1 MSWFYFKMLIISL
14 GITLGL
20 FLAYQAYK
28 YYIGR
33 VKKSLPFIPRI
44 ILHSL
49 ENAIAKGEILFHFEI
64 KETQEIILEICDENS
79 QTVKILLQ
87 KSLDEGSH
95 TCSFNTKEISNG
107 KYFYRLK
114 GEKQE
119 IMKRVEVVN

>member
-1 MSWFYFKMLIISL
+1 MSWFYFKMLMISL

-33 VKKSLPFIPRI
+33 VKKSQPFIPRI

-49 ENAIAKGEILFHFEI
+49 ENSIAKGEILFHFEI
-64 KETQEIILEICDENS
+64 REGQEILLEICNEDS
-79 QTVKILLQ
+79 QSVKILLN

-95 TCSFNTKEISNG
+95 TCSFNTKEIANG

-114 GEKQE
+114 GDKQE
-119 IMKRVEVVN
+119 VIKRFEVVN

>member
-49 ENAIAKGEILFHFEI
+49 ENAISKGEILFHFEI
-64 KETQEIILEICDENS
+64 REGQEILLEICDEES
-79 QTVKILLQ
+79 QSIKILLQ
-87 KSLDEGSH
+87 KQLEEGSH
-95 TCSFNTKEISNG
+95 TCSFNTKEIANG

-119 IMKRVEVVN
+119 IMKRIEVRN